1 MLIQRAS
8 ATRFSVVFHVCY
20 VFKLLDSTDDVIFFE
35 CLNRNYHNFLGI
47 VEYVTD
53 KMENIYTDQSRT
65 T

>member
-1 MLIQRAS
+1 M
-8 ATRFSVVFHVCY
+8 
-20 VFKLLDSTDDVIFFE
+20 KLFIRDLAWIRKGEGWAVWRITLYRTE
-35 CLNRNYHNFLGI
+35 ETYHNFLGI